1 MALAGVESRGL
12 KSAFEDDVMD
22 MAEGADGAGKRL
34 LSAARQAAGWPEAAT
49 RELVRPPPPN
59 TPPLP
64 SPPLSRGASMTRP
77 RQVPP
82 KVEVVHCL

>member
-34 LSAARQAAGWPEAAT
+34 LSAARRAAAWPEAAT
-49 RELVRPPPPN
+49 RELVRPPQ
-59 TPPLP
+59 
-64 SPPLSRGASMTRP
+64 G
-77 RQVPP
+77 
-82 KVEVVHCL
+82 VHSLLTGS